1 MAFDPLPVPGTLFDQ
16 QIGLNSAASSSG
28 TIALANVEF
37 IRGAFKVYASQSI
50 LDSISPAQFQ
60 DGQIIY
66 VEHEK
71 KLFRMDVTPGSL
83 DPTSFIFTP
92 ATKTSSS
99 FNWPDSIITA
109 SVVGSTMTF
118 TKGDGDTF
126 DVALPS
132 GGGGS
137 GIFKQ
142 VGSTDVFAAT
152 SSLQISGSTLLSS
165 PLTETGSSVTA
176 SNAGTGGG
184 VSKYALVTSESA
196 WHYNTNVGVPT
207 SEGWKTGLD
216 GSYFNRFDQNTDT
229 SEILRFMAGLLKD
242 QAPDSSPN
250 TRTWNGVST
259 SYSGQNSSTTRDT
272 LFTGVL
278 GNETSRLS
286 QHWTASSYIDFSKT
300 GSYKEAQE
308 YFIAKGFM
316 SNSDRGAFGNDT
328 GTNPFSNGYGNF
340 PSSNIITSGEF
351 SQLTFSNSSQ
361 VTGDT
366 TVSSSNSQGTSL
378 FGMGELNGTNAREI
392 SVQIIASQ
400 SYSDNA
406 SNTNPDE
413 TSNNFHTSSAIIY
426 TQNQFGTSAD
436 GLRLGKIV
444 PDNPLITSQYQ
455 DGLFQNV
462 DGPITGRFYTGG
474 ATNSN
479 SISSSGYYIMHGVKV
494 GLKTGSMSNFEYKNG
509 SDSST
514 SRKFYMPNPTNGS
527 YTSQGAIQQIN
538 TGAPSPII
546 LSDVLTRTAFTA
558 TSRSLSG
565 APYLL
570 TTTYNFTYNASVS
583 RSFDPAY
590 TSNVSPITIS
600 LTDEDTWENV
610 GSTTPSSP
618 LSVSINTQG
627 INSNTANA
635 GVFPQGGNPSNRR
648 SVGTIP
654 HLSDISY
661 ISSSLSF
668 TLDSNRNNITSN
680 TWNTATNYNL
690 KFSTTGRN
698 WSNSS
703 PITSQTTRQ
712 LLYDA
717 ALFGQPVSSGS
728 MAIYSYTQGYDAGQE
743 TSTSGGVLSEQFSG
757 EDFRVKI
764 NSNTLNGTYAAA
776 DKFTTNTYAVNNLTD
791 IDFQVRPGRLV
802 VPGSTYGYWLPTI
815 GSSNYKYYARAFN
828 STGFSG
834 LPAKS
839 FTLNVGKQ
847 FQNLKRWYE
856 DVNDD
861 GFSIGI
867 IFESGTNPSTGNKIL
882 IDLLD
887 YTSLNNS
894 FNNITPQAGLNPFG
908 TAIDIFTNNNSTSPS
923 SPSSTNLPLSTSLT
937 KFTQITNV
945 LPSFIVCIRG
955 NNVSNDFI
963 QQISIQL
970 SSS

>member
-1 MAFDPLPVPGTLFDQ
+1 MGISIIDNFSVNATKPIDARYGPYDSVATALSSLDESTQRFRGLVVLLTGSDYITGSAPTEYWFQNGVTDSDLVPKP
-16 QIGLNSAASSSG
+16 IGGSSSG
-28 TIALANVEF
+28 
-37 IRGAFKVYASQSI
+37 G
-50 LDSISPAQFQ
+50 
-60 DGQIIY
+60 DG
-66 VEHEK
+66 
-71 KLFRMDVTPGSL
+71 
-83 DPTSFIFTP
+83 IFTQ
-92 ATKTSSS
+92 
-99 FNWPDSIITA
+99 I
-109 SVVGSTMTF
+109 
-118 TKGDGDTF
+118 
-126 DVALPS
+126 
-132 GGGGS
+132 
-137 GIFKQ
+137 
-142 VGSTDVFAAT
+142 GSTDQFRAT
-152 SSLQISGSTLLSS
+152 SSLQITGSTLLSS

-176 SNAGTGGG
+176 SNAGTGGE
-184 VSKYALVTSESA
+184 VNKYAFITSQSA

-259 SYSGQNSSTTRDT
+259 SYSGQNSSTTRDA
-272 LFTGVL
+272 LFSGVL
-278 GNETSRLS
+278 SNETSRLS

-316 SNSDRGAFGNDT
+316 SNSDRGTFGNDT
-328 GTNPFSNGYGNF
+328 GTNPFSNGYGSF

-351 SQLTFSNSSQ
+351 SQLTFSNTSQ
-361 VTGDT
+361 ATGNT
-366 TVSSSNSQGTSL
+366 VVSSSGNSQL
-378 FGMGELNGTNAREI
+378 FGMGELNGADAREI

-406 SNTNPDE
+406 SNSNPNE
-413 TSNNFHTSSAIIY
+413 TSNNFHTSSAVIY
-426 TQNQFGTSAD
+426 TQNQFGVSAD

-444 PDNPLITSQYQ
+444 PSNPLITAQYQ

-509 SDSST
+509 SNSST
-514 SRKFYMPNPTNGS
+514 SRKFYMPNITNGS
-527 YTSQGAIQQIN
+527 YTSQGGIQQIN

-546 LSDVLTRTAFTA
+546 VSDVLTRTAFTA

-570 TTTYNFTYNASVS
+570 TTTYNFTYNAHVS
-583 RSFDPAY
+583 QSFDPAY
-590 TSNVSPITIS
+590 NPSVNPITIN
-600 LTDEDTWENV
+600 LTDLDQWESV

-618 LSVSINTQG
+618 LTVDISSNGINT
-627 INSNTANA
+627 STANA
-635 GVFPQGGNPSNRR
+635 GVFPFGGEPSNRR
-648 SVGTIP
+648 SIGIIP

-661 ISSSLSF
+661 VSSSLSF
-668 TLDSNRNNITSN
+668 TLDSNRNNITST
-680 TWNTATNYNL
+680 TWNTNTNYGL
-690 KFSTTGRN
+690 RFSTTGRS
-698 WSNSS
+698 WTNSS
-703 PITSQTTRQ
+703 VISQTTTQ
-712 LLYDA
+712 NLYDA
-717 ALFGQPVSSGS
+717 TLFGQPASSGS
-728 MAIYSYTQGYDAGQE
+728 MAIYSYAQGYDAGQE

-757 EDFRVKI
+757 ENFRVKI
-764 NSNTLNGTYAAA
+764 DSAALNGTFTSAN
-776 DKFTTNTYAVNNLTD
+776 KFITNSFQENNLTD
-791 IDFQVRPGRLV
+791 IDFQVRPGYLV
-802 VPGSTYGYWLPTI
+802 VPGGSYKYWLPSI

-828 STGFSG
+828 ATGFSG
-834 LPAKS
+834 MPAKS
-839 FTLNVGKQ
+839 FTLSIGKQ
-847 FQNLKRWYE
+847 FQSLKRWYE

-867 IFESGTNPSTGNKIL
+867 IFESGLNTGTGNRVL

-887 YTSLNNS
+887 YNNSATS
-894 FNNITPQAGLNPFG
+894 FNNVSPQSGLNPFG
-908 TAIDIFTNNNSTSPS
+908 QTIDIFTNNNTVPPS
-923 SPSSTNLPLSTSLT
+923 SNETNLPLATNAFKFSNLSSTT
-937 KFTQITNV
+937 
-945 LPSFIVCIRG
+945 PSFIVCIRG
-955 NNVSNDFI
+955 HNVSNDYI

>member
-83 DPTSFIFTP
+83 DPTSFVFTP

-165 PLTETGSSVTA
+165 PLTETGSSITA

-259 SYSGQNSSTTRDT
+259 SYLGQGSSTSRDS
-272 LFTGVL
+272 LFPGVL
-278 GNETSRLS
+278 SNENSRLS
-286 QHWTASSYIDFSKT
+286 QHWTASSYISFSQT

-316 SNSDRGAFGNDT
+316 SNSDRGTFGNDT
-328 GTNPFSNGYGNF
+328 GTNPFSNGYGSF
-340 PSSNIITSGEF
+340 PSSNIITSNEF
-351 SQLTFSNSSQ
+351 PQLTFSNTSQ
-361 VTGDT
+361 VTGGT
-366 TVSSSNSQGTSL
+366 TVSSSGNIQL
-378 FGMGELNGTNAREI
+378 FGMGELNGTNAKEI
-392 SVQIIASQ
+392 FVQIIASQ

-406 SNTNPDE
+406 SNSNPNE
-413 TSNNFHTSSAIIY
+413 SLSNYHTSSNVTY
-426 TQNQFGTSAD
+426 TQNQFGVSAD

-444 PDNPLITSQYQ
+444 PSNPLITAQYQ

-474 ATNSN
+474 ATDNN
-479 SISSSGYYIMHGVKV
+479 SISSSGYYIMHGVKI

-514 SRKFYMPNPTNGS
+514 SIKFYMPNAANGS
-527 YTSQGAIQQIN
+527 YTSQGGIQQIN

-546 LSDVLTRTAFTA
+546 ISNTLTRTAFSA

-570 TTTYNFTYNASVS
+570 TTTYDFTYNAHVS
-583 RSFDPAY
+583 QSFDPAY
-590 TSNVSPITIS
+590 TPNINPITIN
-600 LTDEDTWENV
+600 LTDQDTWEDV

-618 LSVSINTQG
+618 LTVDISSNGINT
-627 INSNTANA
+627 STANA
-635 GVFPQGGNPSNRR
+635 GVFPFGGGPSNRR
-648 SVGTIP
+648 NTGIIP

-661 ISSSLSF
+661 VSSSLSF
-668 TLDSNRNNITSN
+668 TLDSNRNNITST
-680 TWNTATNYNL
+680 TWNTTTNYNL
-690 KFSTTGRN
+690 RFNTTGRN
-698 WSNSS
+698 WANSS
-703 PITSQTTRQ
+703 PAISQTSTQ

-717 ALFGQPVSSGS
+717 ALFGQPASSGS

-764 NSNTLNGTYAAA
+764 DSAALNGTFTAAN
-776 DKFTTNTYAVNNLTD
+776 KFITNSFQINNLTD
-791 IDFQVRPGRLV
+791 IDFQVRPGYLV
-802 VPGSTYGYWLPTI
+802 VPGGSHKYWLPTI

-828 STGFSG
+828 ATGFSG
-834 LPAKS
+834 MPAKS
-839 FTLNVGKQ
+839 FTLSIGKQ

-867 IFESGTNPSTGNKIL
+867 IFESGLNSGTGNRVL

-887 YTSLNNS
+887 YNNSATS
-894 FNNITPQAGLNPFG
+894 FNNITPQSGLNPFG
-908 TAIDIFTNNNSTSPS
+908 QTIDIFTNNNTVPPS
-923 SPSSTNLPLSTSLT
+923 SNSTNLPLATNAFKFSNLSST
-937 KFTQITNV
+937 N
-945 LPSFIVCIRG
+945 PSFIVCIRG
-955 NNVSNDFI
+955 HNVSNDYI